1 MQYVNI
7 TVSALRMELSAKSE
21 KIDEIQ
27 ELLEVAHDERD
38 DAREKEEEYFNA
50 LHQCEDTIAA
60 LKKR

>member
-38 DAREKEEEYFNA
+38 A
-50 LHQCEDTIAA
+50 LHVLSLQDATGYGSTTKAA
-60 LKKR
+60 KH